1 MKFIARSDT
10 TMTTY
15 NNIRTARSP
24 ITGMTIAEVAHWT
37 RWCETDEGKAMSAAI
52 SREWAAVEPANE
64 GTVVDAQRTILEAQ
78 HRLAASH
85 ELDNQVDEWL
95 KEWGL

>member
-37 RWCETDEGKAMSAAI
+37 RWCETDEGKARWGQAGAGKAD
-52 SREWAAVEPANE
+52 RFAGLPKVGQAGE
-64 GTVVDAQRTILEAQ
+64 GSPDQGEAF
-78 HRLAASH
+78 SFS
-85 ELDNQVDEWL
+85 
-95 KEWGL
+95 